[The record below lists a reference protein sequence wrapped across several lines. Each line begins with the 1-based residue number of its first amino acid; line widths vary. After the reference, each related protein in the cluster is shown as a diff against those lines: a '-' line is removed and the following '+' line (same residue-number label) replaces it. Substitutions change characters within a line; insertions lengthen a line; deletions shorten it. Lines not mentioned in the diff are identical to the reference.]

1 MTPYV
6 FLLFLHV
13 LGAILA
19 FGTAMLAFPVIGI
32 LGEREPAHHHFALR
46 VSYVLGRYAV
56 TPLAVG
62 TFVLGLGL
70 VALGGWD
77 VLANEWLWISIVLFL
92 VTVLDAQLIT
102 LPSVGR
108 LVALTGPSATAI
120 VDGNGELERLT
131 RKVRLGGTVSAILLA
146 VITLL
151 MVWKPGS

>member
-1 MTPYV
+1 MTLYV

-19 FGTAMLAFPVIGI
+19 FGTAMLAFPVIGA
-32 LGEREPAHHHFALR
+32 LGEREPAHLNFALR
-46 VSYVLGRYAV
+46 VSYALGRYAV
-56 TPLAVG
+56 TPLALT
-62 TFVLGLGL
+62 TFLLGLAL

-77 VLANEWLWISIVLFL
+77 VFANAWLWMSIALFL
-92 VTVLDAQLIT
+92 VTVVDAQLIT

-108 LVALTGPSATAI
+108 LVALTAPGA
-120 VDGNGELERLT
+120 DGQAGSSHEIERLT
-131 RKVRLGGTVSAILLA
+131 RRVRVGGTVSAILLA

>member
-1 MTPYV
+1 MTLYV
-6 FLLFLHV
+6 FFLFLHV

-19 FGTAMLAFPVIGI
+19 FGTAMLAFPIIGA
-32 LGEREPAHHHFALR
+32 LGEREPAHNNFALR

-56 TPLAVG
+56 TPLALA

-77 VLANEWLWISIVLFL
+77 VFANEWLWISIVLFL

-102 LPSVGR
+102 LPSVRR
-108 LVALTGPSATAI
+108 LVALTGPSADETAERVRDI
-120 VDGNGELERLT
+120 GRLT
-131 RKVRLGGTVSAILLA
+131 RKVRLGGTLSAILLV

>member
-1 MTPYV
+1 MTLYLFV
-6 FLLFLHV
+6 LFLHV

-19 FGTAMLAFPVIGI
+19 FGTAMLAFPVIGA
-32 LGEREPAHHHFALR
+32 LGEREPAHHNFALR

-56 TPLAVG
+56 TPLALA

-77 VLANEWLWISIVLFL
+77 LFANEWLWVSIALFL

-102 LPSVGR
+102 LPSVGQ
-108 LVALTGPSATAI
+108 LVTLTGPSATPTMDQSHDI
-120 VDGNGELERLT
+120 ERLT
-131 RKVRLGGTVSAILLA
+131 RKVRFGGTLSAILLV